1 LGGRAAGE
9 DVTDGSTSALQTNV
23 DDFVGGQDAGVEGI
37 MASFKEMTS

>member
-1 LGGRAAGE
+1 MDLCLRM
-9 DVTDGSTSALQTNV
+9 QTNV

>member
-1 LGGRAAGE
+1 MLIGCVLGFK
-9 DVTDGSTSALQTNV
+9 TNV